1 MKFSVQKETLYLSLQ
16 KVSKVIPSR
25 STLPI
30 LGCVLFHVDQDK
42 IHLRT
47 TDLELAMSTS
57 CDAII
62 EESGSVAIPGRLL
75 MEITAELPDTALNFS
90 LDSDLITI
98 TTLFGGEYKIATRPA
113 SEFPSSPVLE
123 DLKEFDFSSE
133 DLLRIID
140 KTIYCT
146 SADEN
151 KVALTGVL
159 FQFKE
164 NEFRAVATDGHRMV
178 RLMKNDFINTD
189 YERELIIPTKFLS
202 LATSGIKGI
211 STVGLGLA
219 KNHVRLT
226 FDGTILYSRIIGERF
241 PDYESVLPMNNRY
254 HLTTDLDNLIAMVKR
269 VSIFSSRN
277 TTQVTLKLTE
287 NHVLISTNNSETN
300 SSAKEEMDIL
310 FPEGELTISF
320 NGDFLKEILRHI
332 DGDQVT
338 IGMNGT
344 LSAALFYPEK
354 QQEGEDLLMLLMPI
368 RTVS

>member
-1 MKFSVQKETLYLSLQ
+1 MKFSVEKEALYVSLQ

-25 STLPI
+25 STLQI
-30 LGCVLFHVDQDK
+30 LSCVLFHVDQDK

-57 CDAII
+57 CDAMI

-75 MEITAELPDTALNFS
+75 MEITAELPDTTLQFS
-90 LDSDLITI
+90 LDGDMITI
-98 TTLFGGEYKIATRPA
+98 STLFGGEYKIATRPA

-123 DLKEFDFSSE
+123 DLKEFDFLSE

-140 KTIYCT
+140 KTVYCT
-146 SADEN
+146 SVDEN

-159 FQFKE
+159 FQFRK

-178 RLMKNDFINTD
+178 RYMKNDFVNEE
-189 YERELIIPTKFLS
+189 YERELIAPTKFLS
-202 LATSGIKGI
+202 LASSGIKGI
-211 STVGLGLA
+211 PNVALGLA
-219 KNHVRLT
+219 KNHIRLS
-226 FDGTILYSRIIGERF
+226 FDGTVLYSRIIAERF

-269 VSIFSSRN
+269 IAIFSSRN
-277 TTQVTLKLTE
+277 TTQVTLNFTE
-287 NHVLISTNNSETN
+287 NHMLMSTTNSETN
-300 SSAKEEMDIL
+300 SSAKEEMDVV

-320 NGDFLKEILRHI
+320 NGDFLKEMLRHI
-332 DGDQVT
+332 DGEQVT

-344 LSAALFYPEK
+344 LSAALFYPET
-354 QQEGEDLLMLLMPI
+354 QREGEDLLMLLMPI